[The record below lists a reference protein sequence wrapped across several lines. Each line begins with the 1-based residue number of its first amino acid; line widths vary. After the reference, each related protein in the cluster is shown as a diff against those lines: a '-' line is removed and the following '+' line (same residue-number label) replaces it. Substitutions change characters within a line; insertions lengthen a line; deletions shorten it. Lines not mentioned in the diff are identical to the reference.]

1 MTIKVVG
8 AGLGRTGTHSLKL
21 ALERLLGGRCY
32 HMIEVFGL
40 PEHVPLW
47 TAAGKGNPPDWADM
61 LSDFSAI
68 VDWPGGSFWPEL
80 SAAFP
85 DAPVLL
91 STRSPESWWKS
102 ANDTIF
108 QGLRAGIE
116 LTDGFPEMIEA
127 IFSSRFTMA
136 LDDPEACMA
145 AFERHN
151 AAVRAGVPAERLT
164 EWSPGDGWEPLCTM
178 LGVDVPDEPFPHVN
192 TTEEFQAMMA
202 AGGPPGPGGP
212 PKP

>member
-21 ALERLLGGRCY
+21 ALEQLLGGRCY

-40 PEHVPLW
+40 PEHEPLW
-47 TAAGKGNPPDWADM
+47 TAAARGNPPDWAEM
-61 LSDFSAI
+61 LADFTAI

-91 STRSPESWWKS
+91 STRSPESWWES
-102 ANDTIF
+102 AHNTIF
-108 QGLRAGIE
+108 QALSQVPEGI
-116 LTDGFPEMIEA
+116 PEMIEA
-127 IFSSRFTMA
+127 IFSARFTME
-136 LDDPEACMA
+136 LDNPQACMD

-151 AAVRAGVPAERLT
+151 AEVRASVPAGRLF
-164 EWSPGDGWEPLCTM
+164 EWSPGDGWGPLCEM
-178 LGVDVPDEPFPHVN
+178 LGVSEPSEPFPHVN
-192 TTEEFQAMMA
+192 TTEEFRVMLGLDPA
-202 AGGPPGPGGP
+202 PS
-212 PKP
+212 